1 MARKALLIGTGTYT
15 PGFQALK
22 SPLEDVRV
30 LGDLLRNPEIGGFEV
45 EILVDL
51 PSANLR
57 PKIEDWYL
65 GHSRDDFSLLFLA
78 GHGIKDGDRKLHFAT
93 IDTRKNGE
101 NLVRTTAISASDLS
115 EWMGR
120 GKAKRQAVILN
131 CCFSGAFG
139 DLVPMDEGA
148 IGIEEILGPE
158 GRVVMTATSSMNYA
172 FESKGR
178 ELSVYG
184 HYLAEGLLTGA
195 AATHGSDQITL
206 DELHQYVSQK
216 VQAEAPAMVPQWF
229 AKGAGQGLRIAKVAI
244 GDPKRKY
251 QVIFEELVERF
262 GEEIGVLGLAK
273 LKILQNQL
281 NLDDSAVSEIKDRVL
296 EPIRLRKEKITEYR
310 EIFTAGIQE
319 KGSFDED
326 QRQLLTDIKKMLG
339 LLDEDVAAVESEILA
354 ALPPI
359 ETMTEPVV
367 VEFDRL
373 EELLQDQKWKE
384 ANDETLRRS
393 LISGWGVS
401 DRGIAFLRRGLNC
414 PTIEVEVEHGDIEV
428 DSSINL
434 FFDAIKKRDY
444 TLLQN
449 FLRAKKWREA
459 DEKTC
464 TIMLRVAKQE
474 DRGYLDEDDLNKFP
488 CEDLLTIDRLWVEAS
503 KGHFGFSVQKKIW
516 EKMRESNGL

>member
-195 AATHGSDQITL
+195 AATHGSDR
-206 DELHQYVSQK
+206 S
-216 VQAEAPAMVPQWF
+216 
-229 AKGAGQGLRIAKVAI
+229 
-244 GDPKRKY
+244 
-251 QVIFEELVERF
+251 EER
-262 GEEIGVLGLAK
+262 
-273 LKILQNQL
+273 
-281 NLDDSAVSEIKDRVL
+281 RVG
-296 EPIRLRKEKITEYR
+296 KE
-310 EIFTAGIQE
+310 
-319 KGSFDED
+319 
-326 QRQLLTDIKKMLG
+326 
-339 LLDEDVAAVESEILA
+339 
-354 ALPPI
+354 
-359 ETMTEPVV
+359 
-367 VEFDRL
+367 
-373 EELLQDQKWKE
+373 
-384 ANDETLRRS
+384 
-393 LISGWGVS
+393 
-401 DRGIAFLRRGLNC
+401 C
-414 PTIEVEVEHGDIEV
+414 
-428 DSSINL
+428 
-434 FFDAIKKRDY
+434 
-444 TLLQN
+444 
-449 FLRAKKWREA
+449 
-459 DEKTC
+459 
-464 TIMLRVAKQE
+464 
-474 DRGYLDEDDLNKFP
+474 
-488 CEDLLTIDRLWVEAS
+488 
-503 KGHFGFSVQKKIW
+503 
-516 EKMRESNGL
+516 